1 VTDDARRTTRAT
13 ESMEQPSSGIREA
26 NVAPSKSEYSLFL
39 FTLVA
44 TCARP
49 HLHIHIRDGGHVPSC
64 EIEALRGDVAEEFT
78 TSGWHSTSRPGHQR
92 RREPSSPCAI
102 VIDAYP
108 PTYTRAHDVR
118 AVILESPI
126 VLTSGNS
133 SSTRT
138 G

>member
-1 VTDDARRTTRAT
+1 VTDDARNGIDGAA
-13 ESMEQPSSGIREA
+13 EQRGIREA

-108 PTYTRAHDVR
+108 PTYTRAHVR

-126 VLTSGNS
+126 VLASGNS